1 MSMFAP
7 ATRNQIPLKIG
18 LTGPSGSGKTLA
30 ALRLARGL
38 VGPNGRIAVA
48 DTENGSASL
57 YANETA
63 FQTLAIGAPYKVAKF
78 IAAING
84 AVAEGFG
91 ALVMDSA
98 SHEWIQ
104 ILQDKEAMDA
114 RGGNQWTNWASFTKE
129 HELFLTAIR
138 NAPLHLILCLR
149 AKEKHE
155 MNEAKKVVK
164 VGLGAQTRDG
174 FEYEL
179 TTVFDLAMDHN
190 YKVSKDRTRL
200 FDGRMEQITVGTGE
214 EFVKWLQSGAELSP
228 EPNPAPAPATA
239 THGTATPAAP
249 AASRATTPR
258 AQGAAQPVARGAQAP
273 TNQAPGVA
281 QARPTANAAANP
293 PAVAAPSA
301 VAAGAS
307 SHPMPATDEPPAE
320 WVTALVELAEVSL
333 GMDEKTRKALIAD
346 FEKEGP
352 AAMPA
357 LKEEIAKLRFILHPD
372 DVPTTA
378 GEVFSQMD
386 RPEGAPV
393 SQETSDFVD
402 GIDPLP
408 TYDTDE
414 AGGGINAAQYE
425 ALNQF
430 IGAYKID
437 RDALRSYMAKA
448 GHLLPGKNGP
458 TLARMKAEEF
468 AKLRD
473 KLCNQKIAAGK
484 ETWSARTVRIIN
496 ATPITTYQP
505 IPAAS

>member
-214 EFVKWLQSGAELSP
+214 EFVKWLQSGAELAP

-249 AASRATTPR
+249 AAQRATTPR
-258 AQGAAQPVARGAQAP
+258 AQGAAHPVAQGAVKPATP
-273 TNQAPGVA
+273 TNQAAP
-281 QARPTANAAANP
+281 RPTQA
-293 PAVAAPSA
+293 PAEPSA
-301 VAAGAS
+301 LSAGAGAAS
-307 SHPMPATDEPPAE
+307 ATAEPPAE
-320 WVTALVELAEVSL
+320 WVEAMVELAEVSMGL
-333 GMDEKTRKALIAD
+333 PEPTRKALIAG
-346 FEKEGP
+346 FEADGP
-352 AAMPA
+352 AALKA
-357 LKEEIAKLRFILHPD
+357 VKEEIAKLRFILDPA
-372 DVPTTA
+372 PTTP
-378 GEVFSQMD
+378 GGVISSMPM
-386 RPEGAPV
+386 PEGAPV
-393 SQETSDFVD
+393 SQAASDFVD
-402 GIDPLP
+402 GMADGP
-408 TYDTDE
+408 E
-414 AGGGINAAQYE
+414 AAGCITPEQYE
-425 ALNQF
+425 ALNNYIKAF
-430 IGAYKID
+430 GIN
-437 RDALRSYMAKA
+437 RDALRSYMFKA
-448 GHLLPGKNGP
+448 GHLLPGANGP
-458 TLARMKAEEF
+458 TLARMKTEEF
-468 AKLRD
+468 VKLRD
-473 KLCNQKIAAGK
+473 KLANQTIAAKG
-484 ETWSARTVRIIN
+484 ETWSQRTVRIIN
-496 ATPITTYQP
+496 STPVTTYQP